1 MFETVILKIIFEKNM
16 TDFTISHIVK
26 VIQNFV
32 KMWINEDK
40 FVQTDNV
47 ANPQVACGRVL
58 FKLFIITCEVQGKET
73 MLKVKCL

>member
-1 MFETVILKIIFEKNM
+1 MFKTVILKIIFEKNM

-58 FKLFIITCEVQGKET
+58 FKLFIITCEFKE
-73 MLKVKCL
+73 KKPC